1 MAKVKSQLET
11 ALQLEQ
17 EALLASKSSSITSQV
32 KTLTEITSST
42 NTVVGTSDND
52 SLLGTNNPD
61 QISGL
66 GGNDT
71 IVLLG
76 GNDTAN
82 GGNGDDLVVAGTGDD
97 LVNGDAGNDLLI
109 GGAGNDTIAGGADSD
124 IIIGEEGDD
133 SLLGDDGNDTIIGDF
148 ITDEGSGND
157 TLRGGLGDDKLFGGN
172 GNDQLFGE
180 NGNDQLNGDIGNDIL
195 DGGSGNDIVFGGT
208 GNDVVRGNVGNDVV
222 IGGGNND
229 SLSGGSGN
237 DRLIGVDPFL
247 PNLNFGRGE
256 IDTLTGN
263 QNDDI
268 FVLGQVL
275 NNKNIVFYDN
285 GNTKSLGS
293 EDYALITDFGLVN
306 NNLNRGVD
314 KIQLSGSSRN
324 YSLGSSPT
332 GLPSGTAIFF
342 NDSSTQELIAI
353 LQGISSS
360 DVSLTNPDQFTFV
373 KAPIA
378 LSNLGSTPIVRNATL
393 TGTDS
398 SDVLVF
404 NTTSLGNINLALT
417 NISASDDI
425 DIQLFRDDGDGIF
438 EPTSGDTYIS
448 AGPRPGNQDDSI
460 TVANQTAGTY
470 FVEVSRFD
478 LGSFGDASYRL
489 SLSNTSV
496 SNLLP
501 IEFRVGNL
509 SASQTFV
516 GNVGN
521 SDTADVYAFSL
532 DKFEGTNINLTPQ
545 GGNADIRLIQ
555 DVNGNGVVD
564 PGDVLRS
571 STNPSTQTDSIRVD
585 AAGNYLLQVYQGG
598 ADSTKYNLA
607 FDYFTTPGAV
617 PTKGEKKDLI
627 SLGNLGKNPVVRDGN
642 LTSTD
647 PQDIFVFDTKSL
659 GNINLALT
667 NISAGDNANLR
678 LFRDDGDKTF
688 EPDTDDVFVSTAAR
702 RTNVDDSINVG
713 DLVTGTYFAEV
724 SRSAQDSLGDV
735 SYRLSLSTA
744 NPSNLL
750 LNEIPLGN
758 LSSSLTVNANIS
770 NNDTSDIFAFSLDS
784 FEATNIVLNP
794 VDGNVDIRLIADH
807 NGNHI
812 VDKNDV
818 ILGSKNPGTQTDS
831 IRVNTPGNYF
841 LQAYQVN
848 GDPANYTLSFDY
860 STTQVL

>member
-17 EALLASKSSSITSQV
+17 EALLASKYSSITSQV

-61 QISGL
+61 QVSGL

-71 IVLLG
+71 IVVLG
-76 GNDTAN
+76 GNDTVN
-82 GGNGDDLVVAGTGDD
+82 GDNGDDLVVAGTGDD

-109 GGAGNDTIAGGADSD
+109 GGTGNDTLAGGADSD
-124 IIIGEEGDD
+124 VIIGEDGDD
-133 SLLGDDGNDTIIGDF
+133 SLFGDDGNDTIIGDF
-148 ITDEGSGND
+148 TTDEGSGND

-195 DGGSGNDIVFGGT
+195 NGGSGNDTVFGGT
-208 GNDVVRGNVGNDVV
+208 GKDVVKGNSGNDLV
-222 IGGGNND
+222 IGGANND
-229 SLSGGSGN
+229 SLYGGLGN

-263 QNDDI
+263 QDNDI

-275 NNKNIVFYDN
+275 NNDNIVFYND
-285 GNTKSLGS
+285 GNTKSLGTQ
-293 EDYALITDFGLVN
+293 DYALITDFGLAN

-324 YSLGSSPT
+324 YSLGSSPS

-353 LQGISSS
+353 LKGISSS
-360 DVSLTNPDQFTFV
+360 DISLTNADEFTFV

-378 LSNLGSTPIVRNATL
+378 LSNLGNTPIIGDATL
-393 TGTDS
+393 TATDS

-404 NTTSLGNINLALT
+404 NTTSFGNINLALT
-417 NISASDDI
+417 NISAGDDI

-438 EPTSGDTYIS
+438 EPTSGDAYIA
-448 AGPRPGNQDDSI
+448 AGPRPGNQDDPI
-460 TVANQTAGTY
+460 TVANQPAGTY

-489 SLSNTSV
+489 SLSNTPV

-521 SDTADVYAFSL
+521 SDTADVYALSL

-545 GGNADIRLIQ
+545 AGNADIRLIQ
-555 DVNGNGVVD
+555 DVNGNGIVD
-564 PGDVLRS
+564 QGDVLQS
-571 STNPSTQTDSIRVD
+571 STNPGTQSERIKVN
-585 AAGNYLLQVYQGG
+585 AAGNYLLQVYQAG

-607 FDYFTTPGAV
+607 FDYFTTPSAV
-617 PTKGEKKDLI
+617 PTEGEQTDLI
-627 SLGNLGKNPVVRDGN
+627 TLDKLGKTPVVRDGI
-642 LTSTD
+642 LTSAD
-647 PQDIFVFDTKSL
+647 PQNIFMFDTKTL

-688 EPDTDDVFVSTAAR
+688 EPNTDDVFVSTAAR

-750 LNEIPLGN
+750 LNEISLGN

-770 NNDTSDIFAFSLDS
+770 NNDTSDIFAFSLDI

-794 VDGNVDIRLIADH
+794 VDGNVDIRLIADL
-807 NGNHI
+807 NGNRI

-818 ILGSKNPGTQTDS
+818 ILGSTNPGTQTDS

>member
-1 MAKVKSQLET
+1 VA
-11 ALQLEQ
+11 
-17 EALLASKSSSITSQV
+17 
-32 KTLTEITSST
+32 
-42 NTVVGTSDND
+42 
-52 SLLGTNNPD
+52 
-61 QISGL
+61 L

-71 IVLLG
+71 V
-76 GNDTAN
+76 D
-82 GGNGDDLVVAGTGDD
+82 GGNGDDLVIAGTGND

-109 GGAGNDTIAGGADSD
+109 GGTGNDTLAGGADSD
-124 IIIGEEGDD
+124 VIIGEDGDD
-133 SLLGDDGNDTIIGDF
+133 SLFGDDGNDTIIGDF
-148 ITDEGSGND
+148 TTNEGSGND

-172 GNDQLFGE
+172 GDDQLFGE

-195 DGGSGNDIVFGGT
+195 DGGSGDDTVFGGT
-208 GNDVVRGNVGNDVV
+208 SNDVVRGNVGNDLV
-222 IGGGNND
+222 IGGADND
-229 SLSGGSGN
+229 SLSGGLGN

-247 PNLNFGRGE
+247 ANLNFGRGE
-256 IDTLTGN
+256 IDILTGN

-275 NNKNIVFYDN
+275 NNNNIVFYDN
-285 GNTKSLGS
+285 GNTTSLGT
-293 EDYALITDFGLVN
+293 EDYTLITDFGLVN

-324 YSLGSSPT
+324 YSLGTSPI

-353 LQGISSS
+353 LEGISSS
-360 DVSLTNPDQFTFV
+360 DVSLTNPNQFSFV

-378 LSNLGSTPIVRNATL
+378 VSNLASTLIIRDATL
-393 TGTDS
+393 AATDT

-417 NISASDDI
+417 NISAGDDI

-438 EPTSGDTYIS
+438 EPTSGDVYIS

-460 TVANQTAGTY
+460 TVANQPAGNY

-489 SLSNTSV
+489 SLSNTRV

-509 SASQTFV
+509 SASQNFV

-532 DKFEGTNINLTPQ
+532 DRFEGTSINLTPQ

-564 PGDVLRS
+564 PGDLLRS
-571 STNPSTQTDSIRVD
+571 STNPGTQTDSIRLD
-585 AAGNYLLQVYQGG
+585 AAGNYLVQVYQ
-598 ADSTKYNLA
+598 ASTDSTKYNLA

-617 PTKGEKKDLI
+617 TTKGEKTTLI
-627 SLGNLGKNPVVRDGN
+627 NLGKLKDTPVVRDGT

-647 PQDIFVFDTKSL
+647 PQDIFVFNTKSL

-667 NISAGDNANLR
+667 NISDGDNANLR

-688 EPDTDDVFVSTAAR
+688 EPDTDDVFVSIAAR

-735 SYRLSLSTA
+735 YYRLSLSTD

-758 LSSSLTVNANIS
+758 LSISLTINANIS

-784 FEATNIVLNP
+784 FEATDIVLNP
-794 VDGNVDIRLIADH
+794 VDGNVDIRLIADR
-807 NGNHI
+807 NGNGI
-812 VDKNDV
+812 VDKKDV
-818 ILGSKNPGTQTDS
+818 VLGSTNPGTQTDS
-831 IRVNTPGNYF
+831 IRIDAPGNYF

-848 GDPANYTLSFDY
+848 GDPTNYTLSFDY